1 MENLIVVLPFI
12 PIYFTLYGI
21 ITKRYMFFML
31 GFTVF
36 AFFIIVSEY
45 LFYIVDNDFAHILV
59 SILFLVQL
67 IVSYPNSLRFDGT
80 YVFKSNILKMLILL
94 AFINLIGI
102 FVVLNNPLIN
112 NIGVAYHSFYIV
124 ASFIFYYLIFAN
136 KLSIYESKYDKKF

>member
-94 AFINLIGI
+94 AFI
-102 FVVLNNPLIN
+102 
-112 NIGVAYHSFYIV
+112 
-124 ASFIFYYLIFAN
+124 
-136 KLSIYESKYDKKF
+136 

>member
-1 MENLIVVLPFI
+1 
-12 PIYFTLYGI
+12 
-21 ITKRYMFFML
+21 ML

-94 AFINLIGI
+94 AFINFIGI

-112 NIGVAYHSFYIV
+112 NIGVAYHSFFIV

-136 KLSIYESKYDKKF
+136 KLSIYDRKYDKKF